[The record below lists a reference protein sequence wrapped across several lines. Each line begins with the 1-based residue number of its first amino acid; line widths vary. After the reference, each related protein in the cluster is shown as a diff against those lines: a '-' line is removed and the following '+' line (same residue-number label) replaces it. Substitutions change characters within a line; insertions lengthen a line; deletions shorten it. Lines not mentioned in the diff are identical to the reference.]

1 MSNAVPTSNAVL
13 SDRHKE
19 EVKGW
24 VPRLRAILEDDFEA
38 QLKRFGF
45 RRDGRHTD
53 EAKLA
58 LPASILPVRRKL
70 AALMERDTA
79 GEGTP
84 QRGFDAVKREHAYT
98 LLNRLVGLKAMEAR
112 GLLFLRPPGNPKAAP
127 EATEVLTPVEG
138 QAYSRYLR
146 DFRAAGGTRYKYQA
160 DADEALL
167 RDGLMA
173 AFREVNE
180 EIRTLFDPD
189 HDYACLWPTF
199 AALQQAIA
207 SINTD
212 LPADAYRAPD
222 FLGWVYQFFNRKQL
236 QALKEELQR
245 ETGSKTPR
253 SSFELS
259 ILNQFYTPLW
269 VVKVLVD
276 NTLGRLWLQMH
287 PDSSLAPK
295 RPPPL
300 PKERPTALTPLAD
313 YLVPRTGEKIRYR
326 HIDDY
331 GNPQAFKRARDIKLL
346 DPACGTL
353 HFGQYAFDL
362 FYQMYL
368 DEIANAGK
376 LGWPAEPSVLNP
388 QDIPAAIIEN
398 NLYGIDI
405 DPRAIQIASLSLIL
419 TAKEAALRA
428 GFPPTAVR
436 IRRANLVIAY
446 AVKVDEEQVRE
457 LIEQVGDK
465 SGSTELREKLFQTLW
480 LNLKNV
486 GELGSLVQVGEGVAR
501 VLDEWVEA
509 QAKAK
514 GITKL
519 IKTKESPQMSLET
532 IDVAA
537 RRERV
542 QQMDLERNVLEEE
555 ANRIRA
561 DLLAGLDRL
570 ANQLQTD
577 PRQRLFAE
585 DTARG
590 LRLLEVLSESF
601 DVAVMNP
608 PYGAFAKLEDE
619 DADIALKSA
628 IKTSYPCGYQDI
640 YAAFLERATQL
651 IEPEGYIGALVSSTF
666 KTNVT
671 HAKLRTEILLKRNPL
686 VIMLD
691 LGFGILDGATVKA
704 AAIVLRGSA
713 P

>member
-1 MSNAVPTSNAVL
+1 MTNAVL
-13 SDRHKE
+13 SDPHKE
-19 EVKGW
+19 KVKAW
-24 VPRLRAILEDDFEA
+24 VPRLRVLLEDDFEA
-38 QLKRFGF
+38 QLMRLGF
-45 RRDGRHTD
+45 RRNGHHTV
-53 EAKLA
+53 EEKLA
-58 LPASILPVRRKL
+58 LPPDILPIRRKL

-84 QRGFDAVKREHAYT
+84 QRGFDAVKREHTYT

-112 GLLFLRPPGNPKAAP
+112 GLLFLCPPGNTGASP

-146 DFRAAGGTRYKYQA
+146 DFRAAGGARYKYET
-160 DADEALL
+160 DAEEALL
-167 RDGLMA
+167 RDGLLA

-189 HDYACLWPTF
+189 HDYACLWPSF
-199 AALQQAIA
+199 AALQNAIK

-222 FLGWVYQFFNRKQL
+222 FLGWVYQFFNRDEKDRVR
-236 QALKEELQR
+236 AENK
-245 ETGSKTPR
+245 GTPR
-253 SSFELS
+253 SSYELS
-259 ILNQFYTPLW
+259 VINQFYTPLW

-287 PDSSLAPK
+287 PDSSLASK
-295 RPPPL
+295 TPPPL
-300 PKERPTALTPLAD
+300 PQDRPADLPPLAD

-326 HIDDY
+326 RIDDY
-331 GNPQAFKRARDIKLL
+331 GNPQPFKRARDIKLL

-353 HFGQYAFDL
+353 HFGQYAFGL

-376 LGWPAEPSVLNP
+376 PGWPAEPSVPNL

-405 DPRAIQIASLSLIL
+405 DPRAIQIATLSLIL

-428 GFPPTAVR
+428 GFPPTKVH
-436 IRRANLVIAY
+436 IRRSNLAIAN
-446 AVKVDEEQVRE
+446 AVKLDEAQLRE
-457 LIEQVGDK
+457 LTKQVGDK
-465 SGSTELREKLFQTLW
+465 SGAAELREKLFQTLW

-519 IKTKESPQMSLET
+519 IKTKESSQLGLES
-532 IDVAA
+532 IDSAA

-542 QQMDLERNVLEEE
+542 QQMDLERQVLEEE
-555 ANRIRA
+555 AIRIRA
-561 DLLAGLDRL
+561 ELLAGLDRL
-570 ANQLQTD
+570 ASQLQAD

-585 DTARG
+585 DTVRG
-590 LRLLEVLSESF
+590 LKLLEVLSLAF
-601 DVAVMNP
+601 DVVVMNP
-608 PYGAFAKLEDE
+608 PYGEFVPEVKEFIEATYPLT
-619 DADIALKSA
+619 KS
-628 IKTSYPCGYQDI
+628 DI
-640 YAAFLERATQL
+640 YAAFIDRATQL
-651 IEPEGYIGALVSSTF
+651 VEPEGYVGALVNSTF
-666 KTNVT
+666 KTNVY
-671 HAKLRTEILLKRNPL
+671 HEKLRTEILLKRNPL

-691 LGFGILDGATVKA
+691 LGFGILDGATVEA

>member
-1 MSNAVPTSNAVL
+1 MNDVAPMTNAVL
-13 SDRHKE
+13 SDPHKE
-19 EVKGW
+19 AVKGW
-24 VPRLRAILEDDFEA
+24 VPRLRGLIEDDFED
-38 QLKRFGF
+38 QLKRLGF
-45 RRDGRHTD
+45 RRDGRHTE

-58 LPASILPVRRKL
+58 LPAADLLIRRKL
-70 AALMERDTA
+70 AALMDRDTA

-84 QRGFDAVKREHAYT
+84 QRGFDAVKREHTYT

-112 GLLFLRPPGNPKAAP
+112 GLLYLRPPGNPEAAP

-138 QAYSRYLR
+138 QAYSRFLR
-146 DFRAAGGTRYKYQA
+146 DFRAAGGARYKYDA
-160 DADEALL
+160 DAEQSLL

-189 HDYACLWPTF
+189 NDYACLWPSF
-199 AALQQAIA
+199 AALQSAIQ

-212 LPADAYRAPD
+212 LPIAAFRAAD
-222 FLGWVYQFFNRKQL
+222 FLGWVYQFFNVYEKDRVRAENK
-236 QALKEELQR
+236 
-245 ETGSKTPR
+245 GTPR
-253 SSFELS
+253 SSYELS
-259 ILNQFYTPLW
+259 VINQFYTPLW

-276 NTLGRLWLQMH
+276 NSLGRLWLQMH
-287 PDSSLAPK
+287 PDSSLAGK
-295 RPPPL
+295 GPPPL
-300 PKERPTALTPLAD
+300 PQDRPADLPPVAD

-326 HIDDY
+326 RIDEY
-331 GNPQAFKRARDIKLL
+331 GNPQPFKLARDIKLL

-353 HFGQYAFDL
+353 HFGQYAFGL

-376 LGWPAEPSVLNP
+376 PGWPAEPSVKNP

-405 DPRAIQIASLSLIL
+405 DPRAIQIASLSLML

-428 GFPPTAVR
+428 GFPPTEVR
-436 IRRANLVIAY
+436 IRRSNLVIAN
-446 AVKVDEEQVRE
+446 AVKLDEDQLRE
-457 LIEQVGDK
+457 LIQQVGDK
-465 SGSTELREKLFQTLW
+465 SGAADLREKLFQTLW

-514 GITKL
+514 DLTKL
-519 IKTKESPQMSLET
+519 IKTKQSPQMDLGV

-537 RRERV
+537 RQERV
-542 QQMDLERNVLEEE
+542 QQMELERELLESE
-555 ANRIRA
+555 ASRIRA
-561 DLLAGLDRL
+561 ELLLGLDQLAGR
-570 ANQLQTD
+570 LQTD

-585 DTARG
+585 DTVRG
-590 LRLLEVLSESF
+590 LKLLEVLSLAF
-601 DVAVMNP
+601 DVVVMNP
-608 PYGAFAKLEDE
+608 PYGAFVPEVKEFIE
-619 DADIALKSA
+619 ETYPMTKS
-628 IKTSYPCGYQDI
+628 DI
-640 YAAFLERATQL
+640 YAAFIERATQL
-651 IEPEGYIGALVSSTF
+651 IEPEGYVGALVSSTF
-666 KTNVT
+666 KTNVS
-671 HAKLRTEILLKRNPL
+671 HEKLRTEILLKRNPL

-691 LGFGILDGATVKA
+691 LGFGILDGATVEA
-704 AAIVLRGSA
+704 AAIVLRGNA

>member
-1 MSNAVPTSNAVL
+1 MSNGAPMTNAVL

-19 EVKGW
+19 DVKSW
-24 VPRLRAILEDDFEA
+24 VPRLRVLLEDDFEA

-58 LPASILPVRRKL
+58 LPADALPTRRKL
-70 AALMERDTA
+70 AALLERDTA

-84 QRGFDAVKREHAYT
+84 QRGFDAVKREQTYT

-112 GLLFLRPPGNPKAAP
+112 GLLFLRPPGNPEATP

-146 DFRAAGGTRYKYQA
+146 DFRAAGGSRYKYQT
-160 DADEALL
+160 DAEEALL

-173 AFREVNE
+173 AFRQVNE

-189 HDYACLWPTF
+189 HDYACLWPSF
-199 AALQQAIA
+199 AALQNAIK
-207 SINTD
+207 SINAD
-212 LPADAYRAPD
+212 LPANAYRAPD
-222 FLGWVYQFFNRKQL
+222 FLGWVYQFFNRDEKDRVR
-236 QALKEELQR
+236 AENK
-245 ETGSKTPR
+245 GTPR
-253 SSFELS
+253 SSYELS
-259 ILNQFYTPLW
+259 VINQFYTPLW

-287 PDSSLAPK
+287 PDSSLASK
-295 RPPPL
+295 TPPPPPQDRPADL
-300 PKERPTALTPLAD
+300 PPVAD

-326 HIDDY
+326 RIDEY
-331 GNPQAFKRARDIKLL
+331 GNPQPFKRARDIKLL
-346 DPACGTL
+346 DPACGTM
-353 HFGQYAFDL
+353 HFGQYAFGL

-376 LGWPAEPSVLNP
+376 PGWPAEPSVLNP

-405 DPRAIQIASLSLIL
+405 DPRAIQIATLSLIL

-428 GFPPTAVR
+428 GFPPTEVH
-436 IRRANLVIAY
+436 IRRSNLVIAN
-446 AVKVDEEQVRE
+446 AVKLDEAQLRE
-457 LIEQVGDK
+457 LTKQVGDK
-465 SGSTELREKLFQTLW
+465 SGGAELREKLFQTLW

-519 IKTKESPQMSLET
+519 IKTKESPQLSLEA

-542 QQMDLERNVLEEE
+542 EQMDLERQVLEEE
-555 ANRIRA
+555 AIRIRA
-561 DLLAGLDRL
+561 ELLAGLDGL
-570 ANQLQTD
+570 ANQFQSD

-590 LRLLEVLSESF
+590 LRLLEVLSQSF
-601 DVAVMNP
+601 DVVVMNP
-608 PYGAFAKLEDE
+608 PYGEFVSTVKEFITSAYPRT
-619 DADIALKSA
+619 KS
-628 IKTSYPCGYQDI
+628 DI
-640 YAAFLERATQL
+640 YAAFIERATQL
-651 IEPEGYIGALVSSTF
+651 IEPEGYVGALVSSTF
-666 KTNVT
+666 KTHVT
-671 HAKLRTEILLKRNPL
+671 HTKLRTEFLLKRNPL

-691 LGFGILDGATVKA
+691 LGYGILDGATVEA
-704 AAIVLRGSA
+704 AAIVLRGNA

>member
-1 MSNAVPTSNAVL
+1 MSNGALMTNAVL

-19 EVKGW
+19 DVKSW
-24 VPRLRAILEDDFEA
+24 VPRLRVMLEDDFEA

-58 LPASILPVRRKL
+58 LPPDALPTRRKL

-84 QRGFDAVKREHAYT
+84 QRGFDSVKREHTYT

-112 GLLFLRPPGNPKAAP
+112 GLLFLRPPGNPEASP

-146 DFRAAGGTRYKYQA
+146 DFRAAGGSRYKYQA
-160 DADEALL
+160 DAEEALL

-173 AFREVNE
+173 AFRQVNE

-189 HDYACLWPTF
+189 HDYACLWPSF
-199 AALQQAIA
+199 AALQNAIK
-207 SINTD
+207 SINAD

-222 FLGWVYQFFNRKQL
+222 FLGWVYQFFNRDEKDRVR
-236 QALKEELQR
+236 AENK
-245 ETGSKTPR
+245 GTPR
-253 SSFELS
+253 SSYELS
-259 ILNQFYTPLW
+259 VINQFYTPLW

-287 PDSSLAPK
+287 PDSLLASK
-295 RPPPL
+295 TPPPPPQDRPADL
-300 PKERPTALTPLAD
+300 PPVSD

-326 HIDDY
+326 RIDDY
-331 GNPQAFKRARDIKLL
+331 GNPQPFKRARDIKLL
-346 DPACGTL
+346 DPACGTM
-353 HFGQYAFDL
+353 HFGQYAFGL

-368 DEIANAGK
+368 DEILNAGK
-376 LGWPAEPSVLNP
+376 PGWPAEPSVKEP
-388 QDIPAAIIEN
+388 RDIPAGIIEN

-428 GFPPTAVR
+428 GFPPTEVH
-436 IRRANLVIAY
+436 IRRSNLVIAN
-446 AVKVDEEQVRE
+446 AVKLDEAQLRE
-457 LIEQVGDK
+457 LTRQVGDK
-465 SGSTELREKLFQTLW
+465 SGGAELREKLFQTLW

-519 IKTKESPQMSLET
+519 IKTKESSQLGLET
-532 IDVAA
+532 IDIAA

-542 QQMDLERNVLEEE
+542 QQIHLERQVLEEE
-555 ANRIRA
+555 AIRIRA
-561 DLLAGLDRL
+561 ELLAGLDRL
-570 ANQLQTD
+570 ANQLQAD

-590 LRLLEVLSESF
+590 LRLLEVLSQSF
-601 DVAVMNP
+601 DVVVMNP
-608 PYGAFAKLEDE
+608 PYGAFVPEVKEFIEAAYPLT
-619 DADIALKSA
+619 KS
-628 IKTSYPCGYQDI
+628 DI
-640 YAAFLERATQL
+640 YAAFIERATQL
-651 IEPEGYIGALVSSTF
+651 IEPEGYVGALVSSTF
-666 KTNVT
+666 KTHVSHT
-671 HAKLRTEILLKRNPL
+671 KLRTELLLKRTPL

-691 LGFGILDGATVKA
+691 LGYGILDGATVEA
-704 AAIVLRGSA
+704 AAIVLRGNA